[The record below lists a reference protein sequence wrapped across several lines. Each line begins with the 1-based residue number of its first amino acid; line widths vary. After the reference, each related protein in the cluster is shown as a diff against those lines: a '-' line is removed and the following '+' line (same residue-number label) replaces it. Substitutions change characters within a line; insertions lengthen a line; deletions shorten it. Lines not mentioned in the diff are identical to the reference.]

1 MNTKSLSAL
10 FCSSMCMLLPAGE
23 ATAAPAV
30 SGRTQAA
37 IASTTIETGS
47 LTVAVRT
54 PKGEAGSGLIVE
66 LLKNRGDMP
75 PIHAKTNAWGVA
87 QFNGLPADSYLVLVY
102 SPEGELL
109 VWWMAEVTSSANS
122 TIVISPEMP

>member
-10 FCSSMCMLLPAGE
+10 FCSAMCMLLPAGE

-30 SGRTQAA
+30 SGRVQAA
-37 IASTTIETGS
+37 IAGETIETGS
-47 LTVAVRT
+47 LTVALRT
-54 PKGEAGSGLIVE
+54 PKGEAGSGLMVE

-75 PIHAKTNAWGVA
+75 PIHAKTNALGVA

-109 VWWMAEVTSSANS
+109 AWWMAKVSSGTNC
-122 TIVISPEMP
+122 TIVLAPAMP